1 MAFSS
6 DRPNLGNPGG
16 SGQGATALRCPEAEP
31 LFTGYIDGSLDPASR
46 ARLELHLSTCAPCAA
61 EFKLVEKGV
70 AWLKILRHEDAQMQP
85 PAGLVEKILAR
96 TATQQQTSAL
106 DGVITAS
113 SVPVRSKPWA
123 NVNLAAVRANV
134 RRTGLLEPRLMLTA
148 AMAFFSISI
157 TLNVAGIRLN
167 DLRPM
172 NLRHTVTRTYSD
184 TSAHVTRYYE
194 NMRVVYQ
201 LESRVRELRR
211 AAETDA
217 GRVNRPEHKAQP
229 NKTQS
234 APQSDTNKGSSSSTT
249 FPNDGVAHKSRNK
262 KKEEPEPAPVTG
274 DILQA
279 NMNFSSAATQRSLA

>member
-1 MAFSS
+1 MA
-6 DRPNLGNPGG
+6 DRPNFGNPGG
-16 SGQGATALRCPEAEP
+16 SGQNIPALRCPEAEP
-31 LFTGYIDGSLDPASR
+31 LFTGYIDGSLDPATR
-46 ARLELHLSTCAPCAA
+46 ARLELHLNTCSPCAA
-61 EFKLVEKGV
+61 EFKLMEKGV

-96 TATQQQTSAL
+96 TATQQEASAL

-113 SVPVRSKPWA
+113 SVPVRTKPWS
-123 NVNLAAVRANV
+123 NVNLAAVRANM

-217 GRVNRPEHKAQP
+217 NRMNRPERKTQP
-229 NKTQS
+229 NKTQG
-234 APQSDTNKGSSSSTT
+234 APQSNTDKGSSSSST
-249 FPNDGVAHKSRNK
+249 FPTDGVAGKSHNK
-262 KKEEPEPAPVTG
+262 KKAEPEPAPVTG
-274 DILQA
+274 EVLEA
-279 NMNFSSAATQRSLA
+279 HMNISLAATQRSLA

>member
-1 MAFSS
+1 MVEDSAA
-6 DRPNLGNPGG
+6 G
-16 SGQGATALRCPEAEP
+16 RCA
-31 LFTGYIDGSLDPASR
+31 DAAACR
-46 ARLELHLSTCAPCAA
+46 AG
-61 EFKLVEKGV
+61 K
-70 AWLKILRHEDAQMQP
+70 
-85 PAGLVEKILAR
+85 KILAR
-96 TATQQQTSAL
+96 TATQQQASAL

-113 SVPVRSKPWA
+113 SIPARTKPWA
-123 NVNLAAVRANV
+123 NVNVAAVRANM

-172 NLRHTVTRTYSD
+172 NLRHTVTRTYFD

-211 AAETDA
+211 AAETDSN
-217 GRVNRPEHKAQP
+217 RINRPEHKTQP

-249 FPNDGVAHKSRNK
+249 FPNDGVARKSHDK
-262 KKEEPEPAPVTG
+262 KKAEPEPAPVTG
-274 DILQA
+274 DVLEAQL
-279 NMNFSSAATQRSLA
+279 NFSLAAMQRSLA